1 MNYNQTP
8 ILLKYLDSLLFYSKI
23 EIMTATLT
31 KSDFDLTQIL
41 NGVTIMAPS
50 PFGFHQQLSM
60 NLSRILGTFIHKNKK
75 GKLFA
80 SPLDVILEEGLNVVQ
95 PDLIYIKNEN
105 MSIFHPNGHIRGVPD
120 LLIEIVSSGSVSR
133 DTVEKYAIY
142 EKYGVKEY
150 WIVFPEHKVIEVFIL
165 KEGKFSLLCSTENTE
180 GIISSI
186 ELQDLKLNI
195 EEIFS

>member
-1 MNYNQTP
+1 
-8 ILLKYLDSLLFYSKI
+8 
-23 EIMTATLT
+23 MTATLT

-41 NGVTIMAPS
+41 NGVTTMPPS
-50 PFGFHQQLSM
+50 PFGFHQT
-60 NLSRILGTFIHKNKK
+60 ILGKIYFQISLYLQTSVIGKAFI
-75 GKLFA
+75 

-133 DTVEKYAIY
+133 DTVEKFAIY

-150 WIVFPEHKVIEVFIL
+150 WIVFHEHKVIEVFIL
-165 KEGKFSLLCSTENTE
+165 KEGKYSLLCSTENTN